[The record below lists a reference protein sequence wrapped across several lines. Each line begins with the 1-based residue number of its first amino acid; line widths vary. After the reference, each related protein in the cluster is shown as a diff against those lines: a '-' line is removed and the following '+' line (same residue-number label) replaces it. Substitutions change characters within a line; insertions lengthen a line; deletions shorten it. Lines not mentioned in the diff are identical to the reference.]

1 MNEREIPTTPEALVR
16 RPPIETVAFGWGVT
30 EDGQLGLM
38 QGPTTK
44 DIPSACILSPKV
56 VEGLLGTK
64 FRGRDG
70 SRRPVVAGSR
80 CTMVVTSDGQV
91 YSFGWNDRATLGQ
104 GHKELV
110 TKPSRVVGLQGVHVV
125 QVALGGWHALAL
137 DRDGG
142 CWAWGGNEYNQCDA
156 LGVGRDISTP
166 ARALTNVRAVQV
178 AAGGMHSVALSESG
192 EVWQW
197 GEPWGEFEMT
207 VNREPRRLRMRGMP
221 QTAAAATAGE
231 RFVRVACGSFHNLAL
246 TASGAVYSWG
256 INDYGQ
262 LGDGTTINARD
273 LVLVQGLEGV
283 VVVDIACGGWHSVAI
298 TEEGDVYVW
307 GRGEYG
313 RLGLGEKGASK
324 LVPRR
329 VEGLEGHKVVEAS
342 AGGTHTVVVTE
353 DGRMFIWGRGSFG
366 RLGTGNEQNHFAPV
380 EVYFPGGPER
390 WWIIAAAAGGRHTMA
405 LAVPDNGDLGGE
417 KMDMWD
423 RRSSD
428 LASLSLSASVG
439 ASVGVGAASVDGNSR
454 GPSRSATPM
463 GSAVKVS
470 APSSRWSETMS
481 EEKHKDE
488 EDADDEE
495 DDEDEEESQVS
506 ELDGES
512 EDRDESRAGSQRAPS
527 FMNMVKSLELEEMN
541 FHDGE

>member
-1 MNEREIPTTPEALVR
+1 M
-16 RPPIETVAFGWGVT
+16 
-30 EDGQLGLM
+30 
-38 QGPTTK
+38 
-44 DIPSACILSPKV
+44 
-56 VEGLLGTK
+56 
-64 FRGRDG
+64 
-70 SRRPVVAGSR
+70 
-80 CTMVVTSDGQV
+80 
-91 YSFGWNDRATLGQ
+91 
-104 GHKELV
+104 
-110 TKPSRVVGLQGVHVV
+110 
-125 QVALGGWHALAL
+125 
-137 DRDGG
+137 
-142 CWAWGGNEYNQCDA
+142 
-156 LGVGRDISTP
+156 
-166 ARALTNVRAVQV
+166 
-178 AAGGMHSVALSESG
+178 ALSESG

-207 VNREPRRLRMRGMP
+207 VNREPRRLRMREK
-221 QTAAAATAGE
+221 TAGE

-283 VVVDIACGGWHSVAI
+283 VVADIACGGYRPRPACARSSRAQTRPSLLTRATRFARSPGGWHSVAI

-313 RLGLGEKGASK
+313 RLGLGEKGTSK
-324 LVPRR
+324 LLPRR

-380 EVYFPGGPER
+380 EVCFPGGPER

-417 KMDMWD
+417 RMDLWD

-428 LASLSLSASVG
+428 LSSASVG
-439 ASVGVGAASVDGNSR
+439 VGAASVGVGAASVDGNSR
-454 GPSRSATPM
+454 GPSRSTTPM
-463 GSAVKVS
+463 GSAVKAS

-488 EDADDEE
+488 EDADDEDE
-495 DDEDEEESQVS
+495 EDEEESQVS
-506 ELDGES
+506 ELDGDS
-512 EDRDESRAGSQRAPS
+512 EDGDVSRAGSQRAPS
-527 FMNMVKSLELEEMN
+527 FMNMVKSLKLEEMN
-541 FHDGE
+541 EGDQ